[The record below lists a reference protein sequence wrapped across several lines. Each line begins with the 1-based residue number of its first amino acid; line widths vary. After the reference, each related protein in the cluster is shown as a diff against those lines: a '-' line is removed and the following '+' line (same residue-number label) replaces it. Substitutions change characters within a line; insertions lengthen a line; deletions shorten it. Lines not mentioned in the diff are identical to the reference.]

1 MDANLSLDLVRVVEA
16 AAVAAAHW
24 VGKGDDQAAD
34 AAAAQAMRLALRRV
48 GIQGKVVV
56 GDGPRGATSVLFIGE
71 TVGMGGTP
79 ADVAADPLE
88 CITRAARAAPEAL
101 SAIAIAEPGGLLH
114 APAVSMEKISVGPRA
129 ASANLDLDAPP
140 GDVLRS
146 IAAALGKPASE
157 VTACLL
163 DRPRHGALT
172 QALRDAGGRV
182 KTISDGDIVGA
193 ISPALPDTGVD
204 FYIGVGGAP
213 EGVLAAAALRGMG
226 GRMVA
231 RFAPRNEEEKNQVTS
246 AGAVLGQV
254 YQTEQLASGQ
264 AIFAAAGVTKGL
276 FLDGVRLTGTTAET
290 HAVVIR
296 AGTGSV
302 RWIRTHH
309 RLDEKGAPRA

>member
-1 MDANLSLDLVRVVEA
+1 MDANLSLDLVYVVEA

-24 VGKGDDQAAD
+24 VGRGDEQAAD

-48 GIQGKVVV
+48 GIQGRVVV
-56 GDGPRGATSVLFIGE
+56 GDGPRGAAPVLFIGE
-71 TVGMGGTP
+71 TVGMGG
-79 ADVAADPLE
+79 AVVDVAADPLE

-101 SAIAIAEPGGLLH
+101 AAIAVAEPGGLLR
-114 APAVSMEKISVGPRA
+114 APAVPMEKIAVGPRA
-129 ASANLDLDAPP
+129 AAASLDLDGPP

-146 IAAALGKPASE
+146 VAAALGKPVSE

-163 DRPRHGALT
+163 DRPRHAALT
-172 QALRDAGGRV
+172 QALRAAGARV

-193 ISPALPDTGVD
+193 ISPALPDTGID
-204 FYIGVGGAP
+204 LYMGVGGAP

-231 RFAPRNEEEKNQVTS
+231 RFAPRNDDEKTEVTS
-246 AGAVLGQV
+246 AGGVLGQV
-254 YQTEQLASGQ
+254 YQIEQLASGHVL
-264 AIFAAAGVTKGL
+264 FAAAGVTKGL
-276 FLDGVRLTGTTAET
+276 FLDGVRLSGRTAET

-296 AGTGSV
+296 AATGSV

-309 RLDEKGAPRA
+309 RLDEKGAPLA